1 MDKIGAISEWAITIF
16 GKTIIVDPVMLGTT
30 WFIMVVLSLFA
41 WQVGRR
47 LTVVPGKS
55 QSVFE
60 LVIGFFDDIVVS
72 TLGKQEG
79 RRLLPLILSIFIFI
93 LVSNWI
99 GIFPNVIKTVGT
111 LMGVVHAWINP
122 DVVYDAVWYKA
133 LLTFP
138 DLKEPTRSLSTDLG
152 MALLVFLVA
161 HATAVQNKGVLGY
174 VRSFI
179 DDPFPMKGWKVL
191 FFWANPFFYLNLI
204 GQVANVVS
212 HSFRLFGNVFGG
224 GIIII
229 IVSEL
234 LRHFLVP
241 VGLFAFFGLFSG
253 LIQAFVFSML
263 AVSYINQ
270 LQ

>member
-1 MDKIGAISEWAITIF
+1 MDKIGAVSEWVITIF
-16 GKTIIVDPVMLGTT
+16 GKTIVVDPVMLGTT
-30 WFIMVVLSLFA
+30 WFIMVVLSAVA
-41 WQVGRR
+41 WYIGRGLTQVPTKG
-47 LTVVPGKS
+47 
-55 QSVFE
+55 QSIFE
-60 LVIGFFDDIVVS
+60 LLIGFFDDIAVS
-72 TLGKQEG
+72 TLGKSEG
-79 RRLLPLILSIFIFI
+79 RRLLPLIVSIFVFI

-99 GIFPNVIKTVGT
+99 GIFPNVIKTIGT
-111 LMGVVHAWINP
+111 LIGVVHGWVNP
-122 DVVYDAVWYKA
+122 AVVYDAVWYKA

-161 HATAVQNKGVLGY
+161 HAAAVQKKGVMGY
-174 VRSFI
+174 IRSFI

-234 LRHFLVP
+234 LRYFLVP